1 MTSSTARRSK
11 TLCALLAAALAFA
24 CTPIAGC
31 TSEQPPDDRTEESPA
46 QSDYATAPTSASED
60 PGGSADAPT
69 IDYDTSTYLA
79 PEQKWS
85 DFDDGA
91 PVLDIVQSHINANA
105 DEQTLTVRLEK
116 PGAFSPDIG
125 VGDVAPTGGI
135 AAWTVESVTRNSDT
149 EIAVDVART
158 AAETIETAGTVI
170 AGVGISPEAVTLER
184 DDTSEQDAAM
194 DAQYRAAEEAG
205 ELSDEVEDDGSAPA
219 AEPIAQAPYETSAP
233 FVHPCL
239 LVDVADSEVGADATS
254 YRIVANEFC
263 FPASLSANDFELVE
277 SAADESAAPVV
288 ARGADI
294 VRVERINDFEAVV
307 AVSGDATAADAAH
320 DRMSLVL
327 AADRNETGGAVSC
340 PLALPDVWIDAGIDP
355 ADNSPAQDLDASA
368 DRSVDSG
375 VVTVDVAL
383 HNAENALEADDLTV
397 CVLDDEGNRHEL
409 PDAQVSVDGE
419 GNASLALDTAALGDI
434 IGGEAAEGAGEV
446 ADEAVVTVDMG
457 STERAYGGEDDPDE
471 ASICVPLAASMLA
484 ESDAASVPAAAS
496 IDVGGL
502 VKSGA
507 GSILSALAS
516 QGWGIV
522 RNSLFAGSWLEDV
535 DNRQLL
541 LSLESMQ
548 EQIGSLAAQIDAI
561 DSKQTSQYYAN
572 IVNEANRII
581 ARIQA
586 QYAIIS
592 GPYESA
598 MKLTGDAREA
608 ALEQTMASNKNTIES
623 MAVNLGELA
632 MFVSKADA
640 FSGKGLID
648 VYDGM
653 AANVYNWKAAAAGER
668 TNYRTSIDNAWSS
681 CSGALIAL
689 MGTPSNANAYSGVL
703 ANLQSYAKMVDTA
716 LEKNRADIDAHTAN
730 ADAYTLA
737 SANSPVKPT
746 GQAYF
751 CYTTNE
757 WYTFCTGAMSTA
769 KWDGAFA
776 TSKKRGHAY
785 DYDATMPF
793 IAWHNRSAAPSWD
806 SIYLSTPVA
815 QSFAARSSGSRSLH
829 AEIAMFHSGMP
840 KYILTSVSLDLSAEA
855 YPKNNNIWR
864 CDTFAQTSDGVT
876 EFKENMVHFD
886 GYIENR
892 AFSKAKKVTDSKTD
906 VADMA
911 VIAKATLKK

>member
-1 MTSSTARRSK
+1 MTSGTTRRSK
-11 TLCALLAAALAFA
+11 ALCALLAASLAFSF
-24 CTPIAGC
+24 TPIAGC
-31 TSEQPPDDRTEESPA
+31 KSEQPSENRTEEAPA
-46 QSDYATAPTSASED
+46 QAEPETKQPTSASED
-60 PGGSADAPT
+60 PGGNADAPT

-105 DEQTLTVRLEK
+105 DAQTLTVRLEK
-116 PGAFSPDIG
+116 PGAFSPNIGAGDI
-125 VGDVAPTGGI
+125 APTGGI

-149 EIAVDVART
+149 EIEVDVVRSSADT
-158 AAETIETAGTVI
+158 SATAGTIV

-194 DAQYRAAEEAG
+194 DAQYAEAERAG
-205 ELSDEVEDDGSAPA
+205 ELSDEVKEGSSESA
-219 AEPIAQAPYETSAP
+219 AEPPAQAPYETSAP

-263 FPASLSANDFELVE
+263 FPASLSADDFDLVE

-288 ARGADI
+288 ARDADI

-320 DRMSLVL
+320 GRMSLVL

-340 PLALPDVWIDAGIDP
+340 PLALPDVWIDAGIDL
-355 ADNSPAQDLDASA
+355 ADNSPARDLEASA
-368 DRSVDSG
+368 DPDI
-375 VVTVDVAL
+375 VTVDVTL

-397 CVLDDEGNRHEL
+397 RVLDDEGNRHEL

-419 GNASLALDTAALGDI
+419 GNASLALDTAALGDVV
-434 IGGEAAEGAGEV
+434 GSETAEGAGEV
-446 ADEAVVTVDMG
+446 VDEAVVTVDVE

-507 GSILSALAS
+507 ESILSALAS
-516 QGWGIV
+516 QGWGVV

-598 MKLTGDAREA
+598 LKLTGDAREA
-608 ALEQTMASNKNTIES
+608 ALEQVMASNKNTIES

-632 MFVSKADA
+632 MFISKADA

-668 TNYRTSIDNAWSS
+668 TNYRTSVDNAWSS
-681 CSGALIAL
+681 CSAALIAL

-703 ANLQSYAKMVDTA
+703 ANLQSYAKMVDAA
-716 LEKNRADIDAHTAN
+716 LEKNKADIDAHTVN

-737 SANSPVKPT
+737 STNSPVKPT

-806 SIYLSTPVA
+806 SVYLSTPVA
-815 QSFAARSSGSRSLH
+815 QSFVARSSGSRSLH

-876 EFKENMVHFD
+876 EFKENMVHFN

-892 AFSKAKKVTDSKTD
+892 AFSKAKKVADSKTD